1 MTFAFPKPSKG
12 TSRAERLDRR
22 AEIVRI
28 ENHAKLAA
36 KVRDGYRCRV
46 PGCTTNTKAWRPES
60 AHLVTKGMG
69 GDHGLHSHHRRDFV
83 TACYLHHQGQRS
95 LHSGDLKAVPLTA
108 EAGDGLV
115 QWLELREGGWTVL
128 GVS

>member
-1 MTFAFPKPSKG
+1 MPAFPKPAKG
-12 TSRAERLDRR
+12 TSRAERLERR
-22 AEIVRI
+22 AEIVRL

-46 PGCTTNTKAWRPES
+46 PGCTVNTQVYRIES

-69 GDHGLHSHHRRDFV
+69 GDHGTHSHHRRDYV
-83 TACYLHHQGQRS
+83 TACLYHHQGARS
-95 LHSGDLKAVPLTA
+95 LHSGDLKALPLTS
-108 EAGDGLV
+108 EAGDGPV
-115 QWLELREGGWTVL
+115 RWLELREGGWTIL